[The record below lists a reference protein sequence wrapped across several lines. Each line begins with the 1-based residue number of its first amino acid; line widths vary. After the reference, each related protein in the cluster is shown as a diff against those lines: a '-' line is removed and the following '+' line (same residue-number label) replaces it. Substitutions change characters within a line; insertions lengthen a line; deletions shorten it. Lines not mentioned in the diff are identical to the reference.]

1 MEEEP
6 GWWEESSSD
15 VVEPKPKAKAKP
27 KPKAKPKAKPIQH
40 ISEDPASVRNKPR
53 EDDEDKWDIGDIG
66 ATVVILIIV
75 AIDWIFLDGALT
87 WFFL

>member
-1 MEEEP
+1 MEEES

-15 VVEPKPKAKAKP
+15 VVEPKP
-27 KPKAKPKAKPIQH
+27 IQY

-53 EDDEDKWDIGDIG
+53 EDDEDKWDIRDIT

>member
-1 MEEEP
+1 MEEES

-15 VVEPKPKAKAKP
+15 VVEPKP
-27 KPKAKPKAKPIQH
+27 IQY

-53 EDDEDKWDIGDIG
+53 EDDEDKWDISDIR

-87 WFFL
+87 LFFL

>member
-1 MEEEP
+1 MEEES

-15 VVEPKPKAKAKP
+15 VVEPKP
-27 KPKAKPKAKPIQH
+27 IQS
-40 ISEDPASVRNKPR
+40 ISEDPASVRIKAR
-53 EDDEDKWDIGDIG
+53 EDNDKKWKIRDIR

-87 WFFL
+87 WMFIL

>member
-1 MEEEP
+1 MEEES

-15 VVEPKPKAKAKP
+15 VVEPKP
-27 KPKAKPKAKPIQH
+27 IQY

-53 EDDEDKWDIGDIG
+53 EDDEDKWDISDKR
-66 ATVVILIIV
+66 ATVATLIIV

-87 WFFL
+87 LFFL

>member
-1 MEEEP
+1 MQSMEEEP

-15 VVEPKPKAKAKP
+15 VVEPKPKAK
-27 KPKAKPKAKPIQH
+27 PKAKPKPMQY

-53 EDDEDKWDIGDIG
+53 EDDEDKWDISDIG

-87 WFFL
+87 WFLL

>member
-1 MEEEP
+1 MEEES

-15 VVEPKPKAKAKP
+15 VVEPKP
-27 KPKAKPKAKPIQH
+27 IEY
-40 ISEDPASVRNKPR
+40 ISEDPASVRIEVR
-53 EDDEDKWDIGDIG
+53 EDDEDKWKVRDII

-87 WFFL
+87 WMLL

>member
-1 MEEEP
+1 MEEES

-15 VVEPKPKAKAKP
+15 VVEPKP
-27 KPKAKPKAKPIQH
+27 IQY

-53 EDDEDKWDIGDIG
+53 EDDEDKWDIRDIT

-75 AIDWIFLDGALT
+75 AIDWIFLDGPLT

>member
-1 MEEEP
+1 MEEES

-15 VVEPKPKAKAKP
+15 VVEPKP
-27 KPKAKPKAKPIQH
+27 IQY

-53 EDDEDKWDIGDIG
+53 EDDEDKWDISDIR

>member
-1 MEEEP
+1 MQSMEEEP

-15 VVEPKPKAKAKP
+15 VVEPKPKAK
-27 KPKAKPKAKPIQH
+27 PKAKPIQY